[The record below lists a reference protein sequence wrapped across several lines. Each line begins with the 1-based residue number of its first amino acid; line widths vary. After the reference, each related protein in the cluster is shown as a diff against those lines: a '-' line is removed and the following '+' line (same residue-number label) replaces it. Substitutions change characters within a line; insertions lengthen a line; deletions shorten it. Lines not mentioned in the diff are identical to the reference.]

1 MSLYSQETSNNTYLT
16 DKDTVKTMVDY
27 RYIVATR
34 MLYRNYIGL
43 KDVEKQQLFTI
54 QTQDKQINS
63 LLRQVDKFE
72 ENDSIAR
79 VRFSND
85 SILIKNF
92 ENKYKANRNSK
103 IGASGAVPVVAIL
116 SFLLGWYLHK

>member
-92 ENKYKANRNSK
+92 ENINSVK
-103 IGASGAVPVVAIL
+103 KFI
-116 SFLLGWYLHK
+116 

>member
-1 MSLYSQETSNNTYLT
+1 
-16 DKDTVKTMVDY
+16 
-27 RYIVATR
+27 
-34 MLYRNYIGL
+34 MLYRDYIGL
-43 KDVEKQQLFTI
+43 KGVEKQQLFTI

-103 IGASGAVPVVAIL
+103 IGVSVAVPVVAVL